1 MEQLVKAQVFKTIYI
16 MDAGAEVMEAIRE
29 NGHAWANSSENLCMT
44 YENALEIPELARV
57 LKRVTQRGCDVI
69 VSN

>member
-1 MEQLVKAQVFKTIYI
+1 MKAQVFRTIYI

-29 NGHAWANSSENLCMT
+29 NGHAWANGDENLCMT
-44 YENALEIPELARV
+44 YEDALEIPELARV

-69 VSN
+69 VSRS